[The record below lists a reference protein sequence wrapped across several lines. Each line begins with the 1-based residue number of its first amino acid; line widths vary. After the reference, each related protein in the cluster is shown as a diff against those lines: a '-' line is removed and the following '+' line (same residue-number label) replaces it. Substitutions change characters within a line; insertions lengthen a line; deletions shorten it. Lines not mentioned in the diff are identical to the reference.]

1 MAEEP
6 KNPLKIYFNVSITLL
21 IVDLINLWIKSRNVK
36 DPSDILADLN
46 WIYIH
51 KLIVIIGL
59 LIFINL
65 YCRKSL
71 KAWHTLMGI
80 FIITLPMLFLMDFG
94 EISKI
99 SPTNI
104 LVMLSI
110 CWVLAC
116 SSLLFKYKSY
126 KKYIDEVS

>member
-1 MAEEP
+1 MAEGP
-6 KNPLKIYFNVSITLL
+6 KNPLRVYFNVSLFVL
-21 IVDLINLWIKSRNVK
+21 VADLINLGMKSRNVK

-71 KAWHTLMGI
+71 KAWYVLMVI
-80 FIITLPMLFLMDFG
+80 FLITLPMLFLMDFG